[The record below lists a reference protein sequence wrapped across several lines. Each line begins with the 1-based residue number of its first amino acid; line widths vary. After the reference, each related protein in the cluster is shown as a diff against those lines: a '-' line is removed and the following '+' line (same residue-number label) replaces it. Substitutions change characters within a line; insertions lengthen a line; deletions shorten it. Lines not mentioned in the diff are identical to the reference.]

1 MKGHAYVCNVKIV
14 MKKIVVNSGLLSFG
28 AVLGTS
34 VVSAD
39 VLKVEDAKVLPK
51 EIAEV
56 THDAD
61 YYYFTFNKSGN
72 VDIRNDE
79 LVKVDYGKDGIAQFT
94 DEYVRIPKALVTEK
108 LYVEFDGVVYYASKA
123 GLDDSKMQPED
134 TRRKFEKFYNAFV
147 EEHKA
152 EIQSYSANK
161 NYAGLDALQQK
172 FKKEAQAKF
181 GNGINSFKSATPVV
195 GGKFHVT
202 KMTKDMGV
210 KPAEVVKPKVEVTKS
225 TEMAK
230 PVETKKMSILEPKKA
245 GEPLKVNKVE
255 PKKAGEML
263 DTNKTMT
270 PTNKVE
276 PKKTGDTVNMSNDG
290 IKRVTSKPVN
300 PFNNKAMQELNSFVA
315 KIAYDDRYYYIDYVV
330 EGLTQI
336 KSDNYQGK
344 DSPAEFS
351 DTLAR
356 IKKSDVKDYV
366 YIKHAGKYYYIG
378 RDKLDAS
385 VVRAKDLRTEIEE
398 FEEEYKAKHAKEIEA
413 LRNSGN
419 MDKILE
425 FTGKYEALLQE
436 KFGDRVKNDKLTA
449 YFRPGEGIMVGVG
462 GKYKGHNYTTNVDD
476 ENGIDKVNALGKDDK
491 NLLTSNKTLSDNV
504 AFKLGNK
511 QLPQTGST
519 DAFGTIGSSM
529 VVLGSFIGLISLFR
543 KKENE

>member
-1 MKGHAYVCNVKIV
+1 MRKI
-14 MKKIVVNSGLLSFG
+14 IVNGGILSFG

-39 VLKVEDAKVLPK
+39 VLKVESAKVLPK

-56 THDAD
+56 THDED
-61 YYYFTFNKSGN
+61 FYYLTFKKSGN
-72 VDIRNDE
+72 VNIRNNE
-79 LVKVDYGKDGIAQFT
+79 LAKVASGKDGIAQFT
-94 DEYVRIPKALVTEK
+94 DEYVRVPKALVTNN
-108 LYVEFDGVVYYASKA
+108 LYVEFDRELFVISKA

-181 GNGINSFKSATPVV
+181 GNKINGFSSATPVV
-195 GGKFHVT
+195 GSKFKVN
-202 KMTKDMGV
+202 KMTKVEVGNENV
-210 KPAEVVKPKVEVTKS
+210 SGKEVVKPKMDVMRSKEDVKSKEEV
-225 TEMAK
+225 K
-230 PVETKKMSILEPKKA
+230 PKMSILDPKKD
-245 GEPLKVNKVE
+245 GEALKVNKVE

-270 PTNKVE
+270 SSNKLDT
-276 PKKTGDTVNMSNDG
+276 KKAGDTIKMPEDG
-290 IKRVTSKPVN
+290 IRKVTSKPVN
-300 PFNNKAMQELNSFVA
+300 PFNNKEMQELNSTIA
-315 KIAYDDRYYYIDYVV
+315 KIAHDDRYYYIEYVA

-356 IKKSDVKDYV
+356 IKKTDVKDYV

-385 VVRAKDLRTEIEE
+385 VVRPKDLRTEIEE
-398 FEEEYKAKHAKEIEA
+398 FEEDYKVKHGKEIEA

-419 MDKILE
+419 MNKILE

-436 KFGDRVKNDKLTA
+436 KFGDRVKNDKLTT
-449 YFRPGEGIMVGVG
+449 YFRPAEGIMVGVG
-462 GKYKGHNYTTNVDD
+462 GKYKGQNYTTNIDD
-476 ENGIDKVNALGKDDK
+476 KNGIDKVNGLEKDGK
-491 NLLTSNKTLSDNV
+491 NLLAGNKSVSDKV
-504 AFKLGNK
+504 AVKLGNK

-519 DAFGTIGSSM
+519 DVFGTIGSSV
-529 VVLGSFIGLISLFR
+529 VVLGSFIGLMSLLR

>member
-14 MKKIVVNSGLLSFG
+14 MKKIIVNSGILSFG

-79 LVKVDYGKDGIAQFT
+79 LVKVYYGKDGIAQFT

-210 KPAEVVKPKVEVTKS
+210 KPADE
-225 TEMAK
+225 AK
-230 PVETKKMSILEPKKA
+230 PVETKKMSILEPKKD
-245 GEPLKVNKVE
+245 GEKLTPKMISNKAE

-270 PTNKVE
+270 SSNKLDT
-276 PKKTGDTVNMSNDG
+276 KKAGDTIKMPEAG
-290 IKRVTSKPVN
+290 IRKVVTQPKN
-300 PFNNKAMQELNSFVA
+300 PFNNKEMQELNSTIG
-315 KIAYDDRYYYIDYVV
+315 KIAHDDRYYYIEYVA

-336 KSDNYQGK
+336 KTDNYEGK

-356 IKKSDVKDYV
+356 IKKTDVKDYV

-385 VVRAKDLRTEIEE
+385 VVRPKDLRTEIEE
-398 FEEEYKAKHAKEIEA
+398 FEEEYKAKHGKEIEA

-436 KFGDRVKNDKLTA
+436 KFGDRVKNAKLNS
-449 YFRPGEGIMVGVG
+449 YFRPAEGIMVGVA
-462 GKYKGHNYTTNVDD
+462 GKYKGENYTTNIED
-476 ENGIDKVNALGKDDK
+476 ENGLDEVKALKKDGK
-491 NLLTSNKTLSDNV
+491 NILTSNKSISDKV
-504 AFKLGNK
+504 AAKLGNK
-511 QLPQTGST
+511 QLPQTGSS
-519 DAFGTIGSSM
+519 DVFGTIGSSM
-529 VVLGSFIGLISLFR
+529 VVLGSLVALLGALR
-543 KKENE
+543 KKEQE